1 MDTNR
6 IKRFATEA
14 RNILKAGI
22 AAKITT
28 LGFDKNGNVAEENK
42 PQLMQGGSLWNEQLQ
57 TEGFYYQWMSLYNR
71 IQQKGIN
78 EVYEEAAY
86 TWFNRLCAIRILQKN
101 NLCSPV
107 LAYAD
112 AARTPVIVDEA
123 RQGRI
128 PQMKEELR
136 QRLMELLDDDTKVTE
151 QFAILITA
159 WCHDNPIINKCF
171 GGIADY
177 TKLLLPN
184 NILAEGGFVDL
195 LNHTEFITDEDF
207 QSPELIGWLYQFYIS
222 ERKDEVFAKKGK
234 FEADEIPAATQI
246 FTPNWIVKY
255 MVQNTVGRIYLD
267 NNPYETQLQK
277 KWRYLIYN
285 SECKIYNSGA
295 ANTTAQPI
303 INSKLYT
310 INYSSLEEL
319 KVADLACGSGHILN
333 ECFDLLYDLYIA
345 EGYGRGE
352 AVENIFSHNLTG
364 IDLDTRAKQLSQ
376 FALLLKACQKDAAF
390 ADAHVLPNVLDM
402 TGAVPAL
409 DKKAMAEACLQFVG
423 GYEDVAGEMLKEDFE
438 HLKEADNLGSIMIFN
453 DNVNY
458 RNMLRS
464 HYEDWTKN
472 GIDDCP
478 ANIKQLLPGVK
489 VILALT
495 EHYHALVM
503 NPPYMGGGKMNS
515 VLSKY
520 VKDNYEEA
528 KADLFSV
535 FMDMGMKRLIFG
547 GKMAQINMQSWMFLS
562 SFEKLRD
569 IFLHNYVI
577 DSMLHLGPRTFDELS
592 GEVVQN
598 TAFVL
603 TKPHF
608 SAYGEMTSFE
618 LASKPLEERKAIV
631 NKLMEEVD
639 SGEFKK
645 NIREAKGIYYRLVD
659 GKNCADKE
667 QMFLANKDG
676 NEDGKHIYYPNVE
689 QKNFEKIPG
698 CPIGYWVS
706 EKIFETFTRNRA
718 LSDVANP
725 CVGLQTSDN
734 ARFLRLWFEPSYSRI
749 GFGYTNAAL
758 AARSQKKWFPL
769 LKGGTARKWYGNLE
783 YTINWENN
791 GQEVLAYA
799 AKLYGSPTRTIKNI
813 KHYFKENITWGRII
827 STTPTFRYTPAGA
840 ISETA
845 GCCVFFDNKL
855 DTFTTLGLMNSC
867 ILSTFVNVLN
877 PSLCCQSGDIAKIP
891 YKDFSDTTK
900 KGVSQLIQQ
909 NISLS
914 KQDWDAH
921 ETSWDFQ
928 RNELLSIDTSTYM
941 ENIDYKM
948 EKHFEET
955 GEHICI
961 DPAAPQLGSLEWR
974 MEQYK
979 TKWER
984 KFMQLHKNEE
994 ELNRQF
1000 IYIYGLQDEL
1010 TPDVPLNEI
1019 TILQQGEISIE

>member
-28 LGFDKNGNVAEENK
+28 LGFDKNGNVAEANK

-71 IQQKGIN
+71 IQQKGIS

-136 QRLMELLDDDTKVTE
+136 QRLVELLDDDTKVTE

-159 WCHDNPIINKCF
+159 WCHDNPIINQCF
-171 GGIADY
+171 GSIADY
-177 TKLLLPN
+177 TELLLPN
-184 NILAEGGFVDL
+184 NILAAGGFVDM

-352 AVENIFSHNLTG
+352 AVENIFRHNLTG

-376 FALLLKACQKDAAF
+376 FALLLKACQKDAGF
-390 ADAHVLPNVLDM
+390 ADAHCLPNVLTMPKPWNEETQGPIQDM
-402 TGAVPAL
+402 LHIYFQG
-409 DKKAMAEACLQFVG
+409 EATNEQ
-423 GYEDVAGEMLKEDFE
+423 KEEIMDCFN
-438 HLKEADNLGSIMIFN
+438 LMQDADSLGSIMKFDISESTRLLIQQTT
-453 DNVNY
+453 DYWCSQEIVPEEV
-458 RNMLRS
+458 RAQM
-464 HYEDWTKN
+464 
-472 GIDDCP
+472 P
-478 ANIKQLLPGVK
+478 AFKL
-489 VILALT
+489 ILALT
-495 EHYHALVM
+495 EKYHALVM
-503 NPPYMGGGKMNS
+503 NPPYMGGGNMNS

-520 VKDNYEEA
+520 VKDEYANA

-535 FMDMGMKRLIFG
+535 FMQMGMERLVDG

-562 SFEKLRD
+562 SFEKLRTQ
-569 IFLHNYVI
+569 LLKNYNI
-577 DSMLHLGPRTFDELS
+577 DNMLHLGPRTFDELS

-603 TKPHF
+603 SNHKPTEQ
-608 SAYGEMTSFE
+608 GGM
-618 LASKPLEERKAIV
+618 
-631 NKLMEEVD
+631 
-639 SGEFKK
+639 
-645 NIREAKGIYYRLVD
+645 YYRLVD

-667 QMFLANKDG
+667 RLFLEAKQG
-676 NEDGKHIYYPNVE
+676 NGTAIINSKLYTINYPNVE

-706 EKIFETFTRNRA
+706 DEMIRAFENRNIINHFETRCGMATGRN
-718 LSDVANP
+718 DYY
-725 CVGLQTSDN
+725 
-734 ARFLRLWFEPSYSRI
+734 LRIWHEVSLKNIFFNCKSSSESLHSEAKWYPYDKAGEFR
-749 GFGYTNAAL
+749 
-758 AARSQKKWFPL
+758 KWFGNRDYIVNWYHNGAELTNTMHPDGKRIWAHNFNL
-769 LKGGTARKWYGNLE
+769 DKVFLKHIGWSDIISGTGGLSFRMFEEGFLFDGSANAVYETEGTDTNSWNKL
-783 YTINWENN
+783 
-791 GQEVLAYA
+791 LAY
-799 AKLYGSPTRTIKNI
+799 S
-813 KHYFKENITWGRII
+813 
-827 STTPTFRYTPAGA
+827 
-840 ISETA
+840 
-845 GCCVFFDNKL
+845 
-855 DTFTTLGLMNSC
+855 NSC
-867 ILSTFVNVLN
+867 IPEYIRPLLN
-877 PSLCCQSGDIAKIP
+877 PTIHFKPGNFLNLP
-891 YKDFSDTTK
+891 YK
-900 KGVSQLIQQ
+900 
-909 NISLS
+909 NIEEFKITNLAESNVAIS
-914 KQDWDAH
+914 RSDWDAH

-928 RNELLSIDTSTYM
+928 RNELLSIDTSTYT
-941 ENIDYKM
+941 ENINYKI

-955 GEHICI
+955 GEHISI
-961 DPAAPQLGSLEWR
+961 SPAAPKLGSLEWR

-1000 IYIYGLQDEL
+1000 IDIYGLQDEL